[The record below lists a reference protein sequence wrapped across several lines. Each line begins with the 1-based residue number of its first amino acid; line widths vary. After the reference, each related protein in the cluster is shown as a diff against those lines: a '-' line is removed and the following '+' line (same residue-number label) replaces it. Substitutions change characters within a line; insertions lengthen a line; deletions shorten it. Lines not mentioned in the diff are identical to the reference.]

1 MKSRKKI
8 SIIILILMLLNII
21 QSPVQAMNIPMKETY
36 IEDLGECERH
46 LQYWKESAG
55 VWSYIIT
62 SILIELYLLFFLISF
77 IFSRIYKY
85 FYYTNFS
92 FLFKIF

>member
-1 MKSRKKI
+1 MKSRKII
-8 SIIILILMLLNII
+8 SIILLILMLLNII

-55 VWSYIIT
+55 VWSYIMHIVCKEKGK
-62 SILIELYLLFFLISF
+62 ELEESKKDIM
-77 IFSRIYKY
+77 
-85 FYYTNFS
+85 
-92 FLFKIF
+92 

>member
-1 MKSRKKI
+1 MKSRKII
-8 SIIILILMLLNII
+8 SIILLILMLLNII

-55 VWSYIIT
+55 RIQNRRKFT
-62 SILIELYLLFFLISF
+62 LCILYAKRKERRWRRAR
-77 IFSRIYKY
+77 RI
-85 FYYTNFS
+85 
-92 FLFKIF
+92 

>member
-1 MKSRKKI
+1 MKFNKI
-8 SIIILILMLLNII
+8 LNII
-21 QSPVQAMNIPMKETY
+21 LVVFIFINTFQSYANANIIPMEEVY

-62 SILIELYLLFFLISF
+62 TMVGY
-77 IFSRIYKY
+77 RI
-85 FYYTNFS
+85 
-92 FLFKIF
+92 